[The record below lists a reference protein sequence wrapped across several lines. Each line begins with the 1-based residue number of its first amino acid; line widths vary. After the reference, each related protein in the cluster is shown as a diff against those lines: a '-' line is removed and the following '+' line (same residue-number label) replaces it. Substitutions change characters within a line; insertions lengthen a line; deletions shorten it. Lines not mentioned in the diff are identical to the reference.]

1 MVPTIRYRMGRGGGE
16 EEPGGLDPRGRDR
29 AAGRGAWRGGGAAAR
44 PPSGRH
50 QGLVLLALLFPWRAA
65 AGRAPALGD
74 GDDRRHDRQDRGG
87 RGFGR
92 AEGA

>member
-1 MVPTIRYRMGRGGGE
+1 MVPTIRYRMGRGRGE

-74 GDDRRHDRQDRGG
+74 SDDRRHDRQDRGG